1 LNFDLPRTRTAIL
14 LASASPRRRD
24 LLQKA
29 GIDFEVATTQAEELA
44 GGHWTARELCLLNA
58 ERKAMEVGSRFPD
71 RVVLGADTVVSFE
84 RQVFGKPGNLREA
97 RSMLERLCGHVH
109 EVLTGVCLLQK
120 SEGKLCRFVESTHVK
135 FRSREAVDLEDY
147 LKSIHPLDKAGGYAA
162 QEDQG
167 RLIECIE
174 GSMSNVIGLPVER
187 VLAALERHF

>member
-1 LNFDLPRTRTAIL
+1 LNFDHPRTRTAIL

-147 LKSIHPLDKAGGYAA
+147 LKSIHPFDKAGGYAA